1 MVHTFQDLIDRQNL
15 LKAQLLLFAGGIS
28 SFIFYFLMKEIS
40 TSHLDWLL
48 GRYLIV
54 GVSLLGL
61 AVSFVKSVSFQWTRW
76 FLNLVIVLYFAV
88 YLKILVL
95 NDWSIFYRWSYFI
108 LLSIL
113 AVTTLSWLD
122 TVALFIFSFLAPVA
136 LGFAS
141 PLTKLELIHFHSVNF
156 VTLFV
161 LGVAVRSHF
170 QYRKQV
176 IQLTKGLVQTTKMS
190 ALGEMSAGVAHEIN
204 NPLMIL
210 ISSINMIEKHIHSND
225 PSLIQAEK
233 LEPYILRSISAANR
247 ISIIVSGLLNFS
259 RSKNKE
265 PKTPQ
270 NLASILAESL
280 DLFQEKLKS
289 LDIELIYEPPT
300 GELMCQC
307 RRYEIMQ
314 IFVNLMNNAI
324 DACLESDNS
333 KQIELLLFIDHDQ
346 KMIEFS
352 IIDSGDGISPQAENK
367 IMEPFYTTKK
377 VGKGTGLGL
386 SISLGLAKSHGGDL
400 FLNREFKRTC
410 FTLCLP
416 HYF

>member
-1 MVHTFQDLIDRQNL
+1 MIHTFQDLIDRQNR

-28 SFIFYFLMKEIS
+28 SFLFYFLMKEIS
-40 TSHLDWLL
+40 TSHQDWLL

-54 GVSLLGL
+54 VVSTIGL
-61 AVSFVKSVSFQWTRW
+61 TVSFVKSISFQWTRW
-76 FLNLVIVLYFAV
+76 FLNSLIVLYFAV
-88 YLKILVL
+88 YLKILIL
-95 NDWSIFYRWSYFI
+95 NDWSIFHRWSYFI

-113 AVTTLSWLD
+113 AVTTLSWFD
-122 TVALFIFSFLAPVA
+122 TVVFFIISFVAPVA
-136 LGFAS
+136 LGLVS

-170 QYRKQV
+170 QYREQV
-176 IQLTKGLVQTTKMS
+176 VQLTKSLVQRTKMS

-210 ISSINMIEKHIHSND
+210 ISNVNMIEKHIHSND
-225 PSLIQAEK
+225 PSLVQPGRMD
-233 LEPYILRSISAANR
+233 PYILRSIAAANR
-247 ISIIVSGLLNFS
+247 ISVIVSGLLNFS
-259 RSKNKE
+259 RSENKE

-270 NLASILAESL
+270 NLTSILAESL

-300 GELMCQC
+300 GELLCEC

-324 DACLESDNS
+324 DACLESNHA
-333 KQIELLLFIDHDQ
+333 KQIELLLFKDHNLN
-346 KMIEFS
+346 MIEFT
-352 IIDSGDGISPQAENK
+352 IVDSGNGISPETESK

-377 VGKGTGLGL
+377 IGKGTGLGL

-400 FLNREFKRTC
+400 FLNREFDRTC
-410 FTLCLP
+410 FTLRLP
-416 HYF
+416 SYS